1 MRNTK
6 DIKEHLQLSDELK
19 NIVLDLKREA
29 ISKFKNES
37 DIKHFLDNIIK
48 FNNYSVNNQY
58 LIWLQRPDA
67 EYVNSFRKY
76 KDLGYHVN
84 KGAKGITVLVPNFLT
99 IVKLYNA
106 EDGCF
111 DYKPYYLLNENELKR
126 YKDRS
131 DSSVEFHMKK
141 LSGFSI
147 GYVFDIKDTDMPKEV
162 LEELNPIINDNMA
175 ENVIDFFIKAIYK
188 DGFKVNFND
197 IVVGGAKGY
206 CDHQNKL
213 IVVKKG
219 LGSLM
224 ELKVL
229 IHEYAHALAHKHL
242 ENDNKDYQENRNQ
255 YETEAEAIAYT
266 VSKYLG
272 VPTTEYSLDYLYSW
286 SKEKD
291 FKEIDDSFSTI
302 INYSNK
308 IINNFNDFYNRD
320 VELNNL
326 KSKSFNI

>member
-1 MRNTK
+1 M
-6 DIKEHLQLSDELK
+6 KEHSKLSDDLK
-19 NIVLDLKREA
+19 NIVIDLKKEV
-29 ISKFKNES
+29 ISKFKEES
-37 DIKHFLDNIIK
+37 DIKHFLDNIVK
-48 FNNYSVNNQY
+48 FNNYSINNQY
-58 LIWLQRPDA
+58 LIWLQKPDA

-99 IVKLYNA
+99 MVKIKK
-106 EDGCF
+106 EDDSF
-111 DYKPYYLLNENELKR
+111 DYKPYYALNESELKR
-126 YKDRS
+126 YKDKS
-131 DSSVEFHMKK
+131 DSSVEFYTKK

-162 LEELNPIINDNMA
+162 LEELNPIINDKGA
-175 ENVIDFFIKAIYK
+175 EEVIDFFIKAIYR
-188 DGFKVNFND
+188 DGFKVKFDD
-197 IVVGGAKGY
+197 IKDAKGY

-242 ENDNKDYQENRNQ
+242 ENNNKDYQENRNQ

-272 VPTTEYSLDYLYSW
+272 ISTTEYSLDYLYSW

-291 FKEIDDSFSTI
+291 FKEIDASLTTI
-302 INYSNK
+302 IDYSNK
-308 IINNFNDFYNRD
+308 IIHNFNDFYARD
-320 VELNNL
+320 VELNSFMPN
-326 KSKSFNI
+326 SFNI